1 LSRQQAGGRGACAA
15 WRFSLHRGLS
25 SYTQRPW
32 AVTIAIRSARTGERR
47 CCQPVRKLEGRL
59 RRFEQDA
66 PPQFSRDLKTFVYT
80 YERITSDLYV
90 VDGLK

>member
-1 LSRQQAGGRGACAA
+1 MAFFIASRSLQLYATPVGGHDCD
-15 WRFSLHRGLS
+15 
-25 SYTQRPW
+25 
-32 AVTIAIRSARTGERR
+32 SARTGERR

-66 PPQFSRDLKTFVYT
+66 PPQFSRDLKSYVYT